1 MKKKATGTKQHIK
14 FEILGE
20 VVDIYN
26 GAKADYLTVKV
37 QPDPDDY
44 YDTYRVSVEKDSG
57 IEKGDTVKLTGTC
70 SSFFNKNKKV
80 MEYSFNA
87 SEFEEV

>member
-1 MKKKATGTKQHIK
+1 MKKKTGTQQYIT

-26 GAKADYLTVKV
+26 GAHVDYLTVKV

-44 YDTYRVSVEKDSG
+44 YDTYRVSVKKDSG
-57 IEKGDTVKLTGTC
+57 IEKGDTLKLTGTC

-80 MEYSFNA
+80 MEYSFHA
-87 SEFEEV
+87 SEYEEV

>member
-1 MKKKATGTKQHIK
+1 MKKQNNKSAALFQIT
-14 FEILGE
+14 GE
-20 VVDIYN
+20 VTGIYQ

-44 YDTYRVSVEKDSG
+44 YDTFRVAVDKDSG
-57 IEKGDTVKLTGTC
+57 IEEGDNVKLTGSCT
-70 SSFFNKNKKV
+70 SFWNKNKKV

-87 SEFEEV
+87 TKYEEV